1 MKNLLIITPHLST
14 GGCPQVV
21 ANKIELLK
29 NDYNILCVEYHCV
42 AWSFVVQKNRII
54 DSIGKEKLIILGEN
68 KFDFL

>member
-29 NDYNILCVEYHCV
+29 NEYNILCVD
-42 AWSFVVQKNRII
+42 AQTK
-54 DSIGKEKLIILGEN
+54 KQ
-68 KFDFL
+68 